1 MKKIINK
8 FLAITMALLTA
19 LAVIPFYGVSV
30 SHATKVNNSS
40 NKSADND
47 VKYFSTTMYNFN
59 KGLFNNATDEGKG
72 KSENNFYFVNEN
84 TDSWAQGTGAL
95 NRANTSFAYTYNV
108 LVQGIVKNRLTND
121 GKLQF
126 NYKNAGV
133 FESPE
138 KQISGR
144 EVYQNV

>member
-1 MKKIINK
+1 
-8 FLAITMALLTA
+8 MAR
-19 LAVIPFYGVSV
+19 
-30 SHATKVNNSS
+30 
-40 NKSADND
+40 
-47 VKYFSTTMYNFN
+47 
-59 KGLFNNATDEGKG
+59 
-72 KSENNFYFVNEN
+72 FVNEN

-144 EVYQNV
+144 EVYQNVQFPFVKDASGYYEFNS

>member
-1 MKKIINK
+1 MKKIIYK
-8 FLAITMALLTA
+8 FLAVTMALLIA
-19 LAVIPFYGVSV
+19 LAVIPFYGGSV

-59 KGLFNNATDEGKG
+59 KDLFNNATDEGKG

-95 NRANTSFAYTYNV
+95 NRANTFFAYTYNV
-108 LVQGIVKNRLTND
+108 IVQGIVKNRLTND

-138 KQISGR
+138 KQIS
-144 EVYQNV
+144 